1 MGNSLVGVLTPNS
14 RFGRPNLVVR
24 PSRGPAFVAVGR
36 LVARSIL
43 TSPTLEQES
52 SSMSTSA
59 PVLALM
65 LAAAFVL
72 AIGFVAGSFPMMVLS
87 IVSFFGAGL
96 LTVLDGK
103 RS

>member
-1 MGNSLVGVLTPNS
+1 MGNSLVGVETPNS
-14 RFGRPNLVVR
+14 RFGWPNLVVR

-36 LVARSIL
+36 SVARSML
-43 TSPTLEQES
+43 TPPIHRQES
-52 SSMSTSA
+52 TPMTTSA

-65 LAAAFVL
+65 FAAAFVL

-103 RS
+103 RA

>member
-1 MGNSLVGVLTPNS
+1 MLV
-14 RFGRPNLVVR
+14 
-24 PSRGPAFVAVGR
+24 
-36 LVARSIL
+36 
-43 TSPTLEQES
+43 SPTLNQES
-52 SSMSTSA
+52 PSMSTSA

-65 LAAAFVL
+65 FAAAFVL

-103 RS
+103 RA